1 MSFNYS
7 PKIVTNGLVLC
18 LDAANTKSYVSGSTI
33 WTDLSQGGN
42 TGTLTNG
49 PTFNP
54 SNGGSIFTDGTD
66 DFISTTYL
74 GSATSDYT
82 FSAWFKNDNYSESK
96 FILNRGRD
104 GAGNGWS
111 LTLYIDTLG
120 IAAASSVPISP
131 GTNQYTALGTS
142 TLALNTWYYITG
154 VWTASSSIKVYVN
167 GVLERTTD
175 ATGRS
180 NLRTSTNNWVMGSI
194 TTTNF
199 TSGYTAIAQIYNRA
213 LSATEIKQNYNA
225 TKGRY
230 GL

>member
-1 MSFNYS
+1 MNYTIGLKRV
-7 PKIVTNGLVLC
+7 KINKLSLAGFDIDLFL
-18 LDAANTKSYVSGSTI
+18 NFENKSDLKFTI
-33 WTDLSQGGN
+33 EKQK
-42 TGTLTNG
+42 
-49 PTFNP
+49 
-54 SNGGSIFTDGTD
+54 
-66 DFISTTYL
+66 Y
-74 GSATSDYT
+74 A
-82 FSAWFKNDNYSESK
+82 
-96 FILNRGRD
+96 
-104 GAGNGWS
+104 
-111 LTLYIDTLG
+111 
-120 IAAASSVPISP
+120 
-131 GTNQYTALGTS
+131 
-142 TLALNTWYYITG
+142 
-154 VWTASSSIKVYVN
+154 VYVN